1 MNELIIINCR
11 LNKNSLYEI
20 KNLKKNSITYCINFV
35 ENYDIDNQFVNL
47 IKINNTVDF
56 QLFCKKEFK
65 NIFGNL
71 KRKRISDEFWK
82 MKSSEFNFADYFW
95 IDLLKKKYLLEIIKI
110 KKIKKIKFYTD
121 IQDYSFNKM
130 IREIEIS
137 EVKFINKNVFKKK
150 YFFNKF
156 YYLSIYYIKIKNFYK
171 EIKNISLINS
181 IGEKNSKK
189 FKNIFIANYPDHFT
203 KKFKINYNK
212 NNNKFFYYIS
222 LIRNN
227 SNSMNFPK
235 KISFNKL
242 RNKKNFDYIERGISL
257 KNIIKFYISNNFSL
271 RKKIDRD
278 LEIIGFDKHQ
288 SKVLN
293 YYYRQVELPKL
304 QIYDLAIRN
313 LLNKIKFKNI
323 NYGYFEFIEG
333 RIITQALNSNRIKY
347 SSYQHGI
354 MGFFQKIRC
363 IEVLNVMKKIFIPRR
378 VVLMQ
383 NNFRNNILN
392 KIKNS
397 KFLINNNYSKI
408 SNKMFNYESEIN
420 ILIFSDLHGLKY
432 YDSFLKSTK
441 VKKNLKIFFRPH
453 PKNKNHYKKF
463 FRENKFENIFID
475 DEDNYKNSLKKFKI
489 NLILSS
495 TYTGM
500 LNEIK
505 NLYWPILIL
514 NFKHQVPN
522 IEYNKQFE
530 KEFVINSISDV
541 NFKKYYTNKMR
552 QKFINKLNN

>member
-1 MNELIIINCR
+1 MNELIIINCN
-11 LNKNSLYEI
+11 LNKKYLHEI
-20 KNLKKNSITYCINFV
+20 KNLETNNKVYYINFLK
-35 ENYDIDNQFVNL
+35 NYDIDNQLVNL

-56 QLFCKKEFK
+56 QLFCKKEFN
-65 NIFGNL
+65 NIFGNIR
-71 KRKRISDEFWK
+71 KKRISDEFWK

-121 IQDYSFNKM
+121 IQDYSFNK
-130 IREIEIS
+130 IITEIKIS
-137 EVKFINKNVFKKK
+137 KAKFINKNIFKKK

-156 YYLSIYYIKIKNFYK
+156 YYLAIYYIKIKNFYK
-171 EIKNISLINS
+171 EIKNIRLINS
-181 IGEKNSKK
+181 IDEKNSKK
-189 FKNIFIANYPDHFT
+189 YKNIFFANYPDHFT
-203 KKFKINYNK
+203 KKLNINYNK

-222 LIRNN
+222 MIRNN
-227 SNSMNFPK
+227 SNSMNLPK
-235 KISFNKL
+235 KIYFNKL
-242 RNKKNFDYIERGISL
+242 KNKKNFDYIERGISL
-257 KNIIKFYISNNFSL
+257 KNIIKFYLLSNFSL

-278 LEIIGFDKHQ
+278 LEIIGFEKHQ

-293 YYYRQVELPKL
+293 YYYRHVELPKL
-304 QIYDLAIRN
+304 KIYDLAIRN
-313 LLNKIKFKNI
+313 LVNKLKFKNI
-323 NYGYFEFIEG
+323 NYGYFEFVEG
-333 RIITQALNSNRIKY
+333 RIITQALNSTRIKY

-363 IEVLNVMKKIFIPRR
+363 IEVLNVIKKALIPRI

-383 NNFRNNILN
+383 NDFRNNFLK

-397 KFLINNNYSKI
+397 KFLINKNYSKI
-408 SNKMFNYESEIN
+408 SNKMFGYKSEIN
-420 ILIFSDLHGLKY
+420 ILIFSDLHGLKN
-432 YDSFLKSTK
+432 YDSFLESIEAIN
-441 VKKNLKIFFRPH
+441 NLRIFFRPH
-453 PKNKNHYKKF
+453 PKNKNYYKKF
-463 FRENKFENIFID
+463 FRENKFKNIFLD
-475 DEDNYKNSLKKFKI
+475 NEDNYKNSLKKFKI

-530 KEFVINSISDV
+530 REFVINSVNGV

-552 QKFINKLNN
+552 QKFITKLNN